1 MTYGFNHIGKF
12 YKRFN
17 TGASFWRRLNVLIT
31 RAKTKMHVF
40 SSYGS
45 AEIDNAEDRGWIAL
59 NGFLKYCE
67 TGNIDRSTTITGREP
82 DNDFE
87 VSVINMLRSHNF
99 ECIPQVGAA
108 GFFIDIGVRD
118 PNKPGTFLMAIECDG
133 ATYHSS
139 KTARD
144 RDRLRQQQ
152 LEGYGWIVRRI
163 WSTDWFNNP
172 NKTIQ
177 PIIDELKKLSSTLP
191 VEEKY
196 EEDDIEEIIKEA
208 ENVERPESAYMN
220 LNVNLDEK
228 LTRFNKELVEKNFPK
243 TDPGKKLL
251 RPAMV
256 EALVNYEPL
265 SMAEFTQ
272 SIPLYLRDNIDSDEA
287 SEYLNSVINLI
298 NASND

>member
-1 MTYGFNHIGKF
+1 
-12 YKRFN
+12 
-17 TGASFWRRLNVLIT
+17 
-31 RAKTKMHVF
+31 
-40 SSYGS
+40 
-45 AEIDNAEDRGWIAL
+45 
-59 NGFLKYCE
+59 
-67 TGNIDRSTTITGREP
+67 
-82 DNDFE
+82 
-87 VSVINMLRSHNF
+87 
-99 ECIPQVGAA
+99 
-108 GFFIDIGVRD
+108 FFIDIGVRD

-298 NASND
+298 NASNAEVI

>member
-1 MTYGFNHIGKF
+1 
-12 YKRFN
+12 
-17 TGASFWRRLNVLIT
+17 
-31 RAKTKMHVF
+31 
-40 SSYGS
+40 S

-243 TDPGKKLL
+243 TDPG
-251 RPAMV
+251 
-256 EALVNYEPL
+256 
-265 SMAEFTQ
+265 
-272 SIPLYLRDNIDSDEA
+272 
-287 SEYLNSVINLI
+287 
-298 NASND
+298 